1 MNYDSSASAAFSTEF
16 IVHIHSSKKSKKTPR
31 AVAVIETEPVVDGS
45 AFLVTAACTGGRAGI
60 TRVQN
65 SAEAAAIVRQL
76 AVPGGLLSG
85 LCADRTNEAPSFSE
99 ARAEQSAAG
108 GATAASRCA
117 STKHHAFSLTPAGT
131 D

>member
-16 IVHIHSSKKSKKTPR
+16 IVHIHSSKKSKRHRR
-31 AVAVIETEPVVDGS
+31 AVAVIEIEPVLDGS
-45 AFLVTAACTGGRAGI
+45 AFLVTAAWTDLGCRRAGI
-60 TRVQN
+60 TRAQN

-117 STKHHAFSLTPAGT
+117 STMPSL
-131 D
+131 

>member
-1 MNYDSSASAAFSTEF
+1 MNYDSFASAAFSTEF
-16 IVHIHSSKKSKKTPR
+16 IVHIHSSQKSKKTPR

-45 AFLVTAACTGGRAGI
+45 AFLVTAAWTDAVVPI
-60 TRVQN
+60 TRAQN

>member
-1 MNYDSSASAAFSTEF
+1 MGPPSSSLR
-16 IVHIHSSKKSKKTPR
+16 P
-31 AVAVIETEPVVDGS
+31 
-45 AFLVTAACTGGRAGI
+45 GRVPI
-60 TRVQN
+60 TRAQN

-85 LCADRTNEAPSFSE
+85 LCADRTNEAPSFSD

-117 STKHHAFSLTPAGT
+117 FTYAFSLTPRRVRIKVSWVVGV
-131 D
+131 